1 MRHRRDL
8 WVVSCSCDWSEE
20 TVSRF
25 SALMAL
31 RRHQEMQGR
40 PDFHDRVR
48 QGQGRLPS
56 PRCLGEFIKAGG
68 E

>member
-1 MRHRRDL
+1 VPAQPRPPKHRTKVRHRRDL

-31 RRHQEMQGR
+31 RRHQETQGR
-40 PDFHDRVR
+40 PDLEDKVR
-48 QGQGRLPS
+48 LGQG
-56 PRCLGEFIKAGG
+56 
-68 E
+68 

>member
-1 MRHRRDL
+1 VAEPKRHRTKVRPRRDL

-31 RRHQEMQGR
+31 RRHQEMQR
-40 PDFHDRVR
+40 QPNPFDRVR
-48 QGQGRLPS
+48 QAQS
-56 PRCLGEFIKAGG
+56 
-68 E
+68 